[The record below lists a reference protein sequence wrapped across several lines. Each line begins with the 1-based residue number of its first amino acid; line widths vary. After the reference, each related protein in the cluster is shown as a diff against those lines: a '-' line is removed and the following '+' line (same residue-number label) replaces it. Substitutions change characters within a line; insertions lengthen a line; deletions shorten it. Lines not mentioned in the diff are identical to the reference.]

1 MKDYEAL
8 IPTATAEDVR
18 WLVWEAADNQEVG
31 FSDFRRIVKA
41 AERRLADLESVKN
54 VSSGDHPAVSDSA
67 GSVRTGSDLT
77 RKKGGW
83 PDCQHCELFRPLSMQ
98 CGAVNENGLS
108 PCEVMSRKMYKYLRR
123 ED

>member
-1 MKDYEAL
+1 MKDYETL
-8 IPTATAEDVR
+8 IPTATAESVR

-41 AERRLADLESVKN
+41 AERRLADLERVKN

-67 GSVRTGSDLT
+67 RSVRAASDIKK
-77 RKKGGW
+77 RKGW
-83 PDCQHCELFRPLSMQ
+83 PDCVKCELYTFTGECS
-98 CGAVNENGLS
+98 VKDKSGLS

-123 ED
+123 ET